1 MRMNDLA
8 SGGDRLDL
16 LRTFLRIV
24 DSGSLSAAAMQLG
37 TTQPTVSRR
46 LQSLER
52 QLGLRLLQ
60 RSTHGLLLT
69 EDGQRCQ
76 RHAQR
81 VVDEWE
87 ALQAE
92 LHGQTQRLSGR
103 LRVMVPHAFGQA
115 QLLPTM
121 LDFLAQHP
129 QLSLEWILEDRRPDF
144 IAEGIDCAVRVG
156 AVDEPRVVALPLAE
170 VPRIVVAAPSLADAG
185 SITTPEQ
192 AQALPWISLVTYYRE
207 RLLLH
212 DAQGRAHTLSITPRL
227 LSDNL
232 FVVQQAAR
240 AGLGAAVVSAWL
252 VAEDLAEGRLVQ
264 LLADW
269 QAPPLPVHL
278 VFPAARQQPLRLRA
292 FIDAMK
298 TTLPQLNGM
307 RPAPR

>member
-1 MRMNDLA
+1 MTELPTGA
-8 SGGDRLDL
+8 DRLDL

-24 DSGSLSAAAMQLG
+24 DAGSLSAAATQLG

-46 LQSLER
+46 LQALER

-60 RSTHGLLLT
+60 RSTHGLQLT

-81 VVDEWE
+81 VIDEWE
-87 ALQAE
+87 SLQAE
-92 LHGQTQRLSGR
+92 LHGEAQVLRGR

-121 LDFLAQHP
+121 LDFLARHP
-129 QLSLEWILEDRRPDF
+129 QLSLEWILEDHRPDF
-144 IAEGIDCAVRVG
+144 VAGGIDCAVRVG
-156 AVDEPRVVALPLAE
+156 PVDEPRMVALPLAE
-170 VPRIVVAAPSLADAG
+170 VPRIVVASPSLADPAKVR
-185 SITTPEQ
+185 TPEQ
-192 AQALPWISLVTYYRE
+192 AQALPWIALATYYRE

-212 DAQGRAHTLSITPRL
+212 DGQGHAHTLSIAPRL
-227 LSDNL
+227 LTDNL
-232 FVVQQAAR
+232 FVVQRAAV

-252 VAEDLAEGRLVQ
+252 VADDLAEGRLVQ
-264 LLADW
+264 LLPQW

-298 TTLPQLNGM
+298 EALPQLHGM
-307 RPAPR
+307 RPAVR

>member
-1 MRMNDLA
+1 MSELA
-8 SGGDRLDL
+8 TGADRLDL

-24 DSGSLSAAAMQLG
+24 DAGSLSAAAAQLG

-46 LQSLER
+46 LQALER

-60 RSTHGLLLT
+60 RSTHDLQLT
-69 EDGQRCQ
+69 EDGVRCQ

-81 VVDEWE
+81 VIDEWE
-87 ALQAE
+87 SLQAE
-92 LHGQTQRLSGR
+92 LHGEPETLRGR

-121 LDFLAQHP
+121 LAFLEQHP
-129 QLSLEWILEDRRPDF
+129 RLSLEWILEDRRPDF

-156 AVDEPRVVALPLAE
+156 PVDEPRMVALPLAE
-170 VPRIVVAAPSLADAG
+170 VPRIVVAAPSLVDAA
-185 SITTPEQ
+185 TVDTPEQ
-192 AQALPWISLVTYYRE
+192 AQSLPWISLLTYYRE

-212 DAQGRAHTLSITPRL
+212 DAQGRAHTLSISPRL

-252 VAEDLAEGRLVQ
+252 VAEDLADGRLVQ
-264 LLADW
+264 LLPGW
-269 QAPPLPVHL
+269 QAPPLPVHV
-278 VFPAARQQPLRLRA
+278 VFPAARQQPPRLRA

-298 TTLPQLNGM
+298 AALPQLHGM

>member
-1 MRMNDLA
+1 MNDLA
-8 SGGDRLDL
+8 TGADRLDL

-24 DSGSLSAAAMQLG
+24 DAGSLSAAAVQLG

-46 LQSLER
+46 LQALER

-60 RSTHGLLLT
+60 RSTHGLQLT
-69 EDGQRCQ
+69 EDGLRCQ

-87 ALQAE
+87 SLQAE
-92 LHGQTQRLSGR
+92 LQGEPETLRGR

-121 LDFLAQHP
+121 LAFLAQHP

-144 IAEGIDCAVRVG
+144 VAEGIDCAVRVG
-156 AVDEPRVVALPLAE
+156 PVDEPRMVALPLAE
-170 VPRIVVAAPSLADAG
+170 VPRIVVAAPSLVQA
-185 SITTPEQ
+185 TVVHTPEQ
-192 AQALPWISLVTYYRE
+192 AQSLPWISLVTYYRE

-212 DAQGRAHTLSITPRL
+212 DAQGRAHMLSISPRL
-227 LSDNL
+227 LTDNL

-252 VAEDLAEGRLVQ
+252 VAEDLAQGRLVQ
-264 LLADW
+264 LLPDW
-269 QAPPLPVHL
+269 QAPALPVHV
-278 VFPAARQQPLRLRA
+278 VFPAARQQPPRLRA

-298 TTLPQLNGM
+298 AALPQLHGM

>member
-1 MRMNDLA
+1 MNDLPA
-8 SGGDRLDL
+8 GADRLDL

-24 DSGSLSAAAMQLG
+24 DAGSLSAAAAQLG

-46 LQSLER
+46 LQALER

-60 RSTHGLLLT
+60 RSAHGLQLT

-81 VVDEWE
+81 VIDEWE

-92 LHGQTQRLSGR
+92 LNGEAQVLRGR

-115 QLLPTM
+115 QLLPPM
-121 LDFLAQHP
+121 LDFLARHP
-129 QLSLEWILEDRRPDF
+129 QLSLEWILEDHRPDF

-156 AVDEPRVVALPLAE
+156 PVDEPRMVALPLAE
-170 VPRIVVAAPSLADAG
+170 VPRIVVAAPGLADPAAVH
-185 SITTPEQ
+185 SPEQ
-192 AQALPWISLVTYYRE
+192 AQALPWIALATYYRE

-212 DAQGRAHTLSITPRL
+212 DAQGHAHTLSINPRL

-232 FVVQQAAR
+232 FVVQRAAV

-252 VAEDLAEGRLVQ
+252 VADDLAAGRLVQ
-264 LLADW
+264 LLPEW

-298 TTLPQLNGM
+298 AALPQLHGM
-307 RPAPR
+307 RPALR

>member
-1 MRMNDLA
+1 MNDLA
-8 SGGDRLDL
+8 TGADRLDL

-24 DSGSLSAAAMQLG
+24 DAGSLSAAAVLLG

-46 LQSLER
+46 LQALER

-60 RSTHGLLLT
+60 RSTHGLQLT
-69 EDGQRCQ
+69 EDGLRCQ

-87 ALQAE
+87 SLQAE
-92 LHGQTQRLSGR
+92 LHGEPETLRGR

-121 LDFLAQHP
+121 LAFLAQHP

-156 AVDEPRVVALPLAE
+156 PVDEPRMVALPLAE
-170 VPRIVVAAPSLADAG
+170 VPRIVVAAPSLVQSTAI
-185 SITTPEQ
+185 STPEQ

-212 DAQGRAHTLSITPRL
+212 DAQGRAHTLS
-227 LSDNL
+227 
-232 FVVQQAAR
+232 
-240 AGLGAAVVSAWL
+240 
-252 VAEDLAEGRLVQ
+252 
-264 LLADW
+264 
-269 QAPPLPVHL
+269 
-278 VFPAARQQPLRLRA
+278 
-292 FIDAMK
+292 
-298 TTLPQLNGM
+298 
-307 RPAPR
+307 